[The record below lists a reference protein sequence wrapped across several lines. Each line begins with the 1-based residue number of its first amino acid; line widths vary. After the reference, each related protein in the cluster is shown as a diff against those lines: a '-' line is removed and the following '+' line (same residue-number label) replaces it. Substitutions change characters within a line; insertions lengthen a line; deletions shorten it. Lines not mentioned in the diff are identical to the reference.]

1 MKELNTLPDNLRSI
15 IQITLLAVGDVAA
28 RRLYKVITQA
38 IDNKKYADHVTFNPL
53 AETLGNL
60 FIWSNSIYGSLYWK
74 DVASKISQY
83 KKEL

>member
-1 MKELNTLPDNLRSI
+1 MKELNNLPDNLHSI

-28 RRLYKVITQA
+28 RRIYKVITQA
-38 IDNKKYADHVTFNPL
+38 IDNEKYAYYITFNPL

-60 FIWSNSIYGSLYWK
+60 FMWSNSIYGSLYWK
-74 DVASKISQY
+74 EVASKISQY